1 MMDSETPKPVRE
13 GDLLQTLTRGLAVI
27 ACFDR
32 RNPRMTPTEVA
43 RKTDLTRAAARRIL
57 LTLVHTGH
65 ARTDGKMFE
74 LTARVLEL
82 GYAYLSSFGL
92 PEVARPAMEEVTRE
106 LGESCSMA
114 VLDRAEIIYIA
125 RVQAH
130 RIMEQVLEVGLHLPA
145 HATAL
150 GQVLLAALPDDD
162 LAVLLEAY
170 PLFALTDRTITDREA
185 FLERI
190 EQVRQQGYAMV
201 DEELERGVRSI
212 AVPIR
217 DRRNRVIAALN
228 VGAHVGRVSVED
240 MTGGVLIALR
250 RTANEIERPIGHL

>member
-1 MMDSETPKPVRE
+1 MDGEKGKPVRE

-57 LTLVHTGH
+57 LTLVNTGH
-65 ARTDGKMFE
+65 ARTDGKNFE

-82 GYAYLSSFGL
+82 GYSYLSSFGL
-92 PEVARPAMEEVTRE
+92 PEVARPAMEVVSRE

-114 VLDRAEIIYIA
+114 VLDRAEIIYVA
-125 RVQAH
+125 RVAAR
-130 RIMEQVLEVGLHLPA
+130 RIMEQVLDVGLRLPA

-150 GQVLLAALPDDD
+150 GQVLLAALPDDE
-162 LAVLLEAY
+162 LAELLDAY
-170 PLFALTDRTITDREA
+170 PLFPLTDRTITDREA

-190 EQVRQQGYAMV
+190 EQVRQQGYALV

-217 DRRNRVIAALN
+217 DRRNRVVAALN
-228 VGAHVGRVSVED
+228 VGAHIGRISAEE
-240 MTGGVLIALR
+240 MTRTVLVTLR
-250 RTANEIERPIGHL
+250 RAANEIERPIGHL

>member
-1 MMDSETPKPVRE
+1 MDSETPKPVRE

-32 RNPRMTPTEVA
+32 RSPRMTPTEVA
-43 RKTDLTRAAARRIL
+43 RKTGLTRAAARRIL

-74 LTARVLEL
+74 LSARVLEL

-92 PEVARPAMEEVTRE
+92 PEVARAAMEEVTRE

-114 VLDRAEIIYIA
+114 VLDRGEIIYIA
-125 RVQAH
+125 RVQAQ
-130 RIMEQVLEVGLHLPA
+130 RIMEQVLEVGLRLPA

-150 GQVLLAALPDDD
+150 GQVLLAALPDDE
-162 LAVLLEAY
+162 LADLLETY
-170 PLFALTDRTITDREA
+170 PLYALTDRTITDRETL
-185 FLERI
+185 LERI

-240 MTGGVLIALR
+240 MTGAVLIALR
-250 RTANEIERPIGHL
+250 RAANEIERPIGHL

>member
-1 MMDSETPKPVRE
+1 MDSETPKPVRD

-27 ACFDR
+27 ACFDHHS
-32 RNPRMTPTEVA
+32 PRMTPTEVA
-43 RKTDLTRAAARRIL
+43 RKTGLTRATARRIL
-57 LTLVHTGH
+57 LTLAHTGH

-92 PEVARPAMEEVTRE
+92 PEVSRPAMEEVTRE

-114 VLDRAEIIYIA
+114 VLDRAEIVYIA

-130 RIMEQVLEVGLHLPA
+130 RIMEQMLEVGFRLPA

-150 GQVLLAALPDDD
+150 GQVLLAALPDDE
-162 LAVLLEAY
+162 LIELLDTH
-170 PLFALTDRTITDREA
+170 PLFALTEHTITDREA
-185 FLERI
+185 FLNRI
-190 EQVRQQGYAMV
+190 EQVRLQGYAMV

-217 DRRNRVIAALN
+217 DRRNQVMAALN
-228 VGAHVGRVSVED
+228 VGAHVGRVSAEE
-240 MTGGVLIALR
+240 MTGKVLVALR
-250 RTANEIERPIGHL
+250 RAANEIERPIGHL